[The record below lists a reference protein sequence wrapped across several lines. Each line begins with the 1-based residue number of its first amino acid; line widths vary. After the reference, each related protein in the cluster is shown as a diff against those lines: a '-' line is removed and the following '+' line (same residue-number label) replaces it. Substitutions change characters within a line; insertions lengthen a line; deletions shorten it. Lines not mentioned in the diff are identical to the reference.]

1 MMSDLANLFVATD
14 QDVRSTLDAV
24 WGSYLSAR
32 AGGAAPF
39 HAAVQVAATVD
50 TLGLAFAAGYSAALQ
65 HLVPDVIL
73 PCALCVTEVDGNHPR
88 AIQTSLAA
96 AETGSGY
103 VLDGA
108 KTFVTF
114 GSMAETLIVAARAGE
129 RGDGKPELAVV
140 RIPANRNGVSLKELP
155 PIPFVPEIPHARVE
169 FDHVAV
175 HAGERMSGDGYLDYV
190 KPFRTVEDIH
200 VFGTAA
206 AYVLGLSQR
215 IGGPSGV
222 MAELAA
228 AIVTLDRLRD
238 APPLDPHVHVTL
250 HGVSQGLA
258 RLFDSAEL
266 ASVWQLA
273 PPEERA
279 RWERDRKLLQVAQN
293 AREARFRKAASQL
306 GLC

>member
-1 MMSDLANLFVATD
+1 MGDLASLFVATD
-14 QDVRSTLDAV
+14 REPRSTLDAV
-24 WGSYLSAR
+24 WESYLSAR

-50 TLGLAFAAGYSAALQ
+50 RLGFAFAAGYSAALQ
-65 HLVPDVIL
+65 HLVPDAIL

-88 AIQTSLAA
+88 AIQTSLTA
-96 AETGSGY
+96 AETDSGY

-114 GSMAETLIVAARAGE
+114 GNMAETLIVAARAGE
-129 RGDGKPELAVV
+129 RSDGKPELAVV
-140 RIPANRNGVSLKELP
+140 RIPADREGVSLKELP
-155 PIPFVPEIPHARVE
+155 PIPFAPEIPHAGVE

-175 HAGERMSGDGYLDYV
+175 HARERLSGDGYLEYV

-206 AYVLGLSQR
+206 AYLLGLSQR
-215 IGGPSGV
+215 TQGPSDV

-228 AIVTLDRLRD
+228 AIVTLDRLCG
-238 APPLDPHVHVTL
+238 APPLDPPVHVAL

-266 ASVWQLA
+266 ASVWELA

-279 RWERDRKLLQVAQN
+279 RWERDRKLLHVAQK

>member
-1 MMSDLANLFVATD
+1 MGDLASLFGATD
-14 QDVRSTLDAV
+14 QEPRSTLEAV
-24 WGSYLSAR
+24 WESYLNAR

-50 TLGLAFAAGYSAALQ
+50 RLGFAFAAGYSAALQ
-65 HLVPDVIL
+65 HLVPDAIL

-88 AIQTSLAA
+88 AIQTSLTA
-96 AETGSGY
+96 AETGSGH

-129 RGDGKPELAVV
+129 RSDGKPELAVV
-140 RIPANRNGVSLKELP
+140 RIPANRKGVSLKELP
-155 PIPFVPEIPHARVE
+155 PIPFVPEIPHAYVA

-175 HAGERMSGDGYLDYV
+175 HAGERINGDGYLDYV

-206 AYVLGLSQR
+206 AYLIGLSQR
-215 IGGPSGV
+215 TQGPSDL

-228 AIVTLDRLRD
+228 AVVTLDRLRD
-238 APPLDPHVHVTL
+238 APPLDPHVHLTL

-266 ASVWQLA
+266 ARVWELA

-279 RWERDRKLLQVAQN
+279 RWERDRKLLRVAHK

>member
-1 MMSDLANLFVATD
+1 MTDLASLFGASD
-14 QDVRSTLDAV
+14 QEPRSTLDAV

-50 TLGLAFAAGYSAALQ
+50 RLGFAFAAGYSAALQ
-65 HLVPDVIL
+65 HLVPDATL

-88 AIQTSLAA
+88 AIQTGLAA
-96 AETGSGY
+96 DDTGSGH

-114 GSMAETLIVAARAGE
+114 GNMAETLIVAARAGE
-129 RGDGKPELAVV
+129 RSDGKPELAVV
-140 RIPANRNGVSLKELP
+140 RIPADRDGVSLTELP
-155 PIPFVPEIPHARVE
+155 PVSFVPEIPHARVE
-169 FDHVAV
+169 FHHVAV
-175 HAGERMSGDGYLDYV
+175 HDGEWMNGDGYLDYV

-206 AYVLGLSQR
+206 AYLLGLGQR
-215 IGGPSGV
+215 TQGPPDV

-228 AIVTLDRLRD
+228 AIVTLDRLCGV
-238 APPLDPHVHVTL
+238 PPLDPHVHVTL

-266 ASVWQLA
+266 ASVWELA

-279 RWERDRKLLQVAQN
+279 RWERDRKLLHVAQK